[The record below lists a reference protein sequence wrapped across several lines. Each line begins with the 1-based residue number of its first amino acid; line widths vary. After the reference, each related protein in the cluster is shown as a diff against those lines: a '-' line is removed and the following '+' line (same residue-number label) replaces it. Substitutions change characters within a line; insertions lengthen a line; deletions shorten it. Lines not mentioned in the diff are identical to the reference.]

1 MASFTASIN
10 STNVRRSVMLLAARA
25 QIALASAF
33 VPERAVEM
41 AARLFTTPPRF
52 PQTEREKET
61 LATGARFDVATPD
74 GRLAAWRFGEAHR
87 DAVLLSHG
95 WGGRGAQ
102 LRSFVPAL
110 VAAGYQVVLFD
121 HVGHGLSEGRQST
134 LMHFVRGLDALAR
147 HLEGEGARVAGAI
160 GHSLGAAAIT
170 AWLNDTGRGFR
181 AVLIAPPTSIERWAR
196 FFARRLGLAERLR
209 GALQGEFERRLGRRW
224 HDFELPQAV
233 ANIRAP
239 ALVIH
244 DADDDDVTVASG
256 LALARAW
263 RGAAFVRTRGLGHRA
278 ILRDPRVVADAVDFI
293 ARRVV
298 FAPPPAAG
306 ERSAFRAPAPVL

>member
-1 MASFTASIN
+1 MAISTASMN
-10 STNVRRSVMLLAARA
+10 STTVRNTAMFLTARA
-25 QIALASAF
+25 QIAFASAF
-33 VPERAVEM
+33 APERAVAI

-52 PQTEREKET
+52 PQTEREKDM
-61 LATGARFDVATPD
+61 LATGVRFNVATPD
-74 GRLAAWRFGEAHR
+74 GQLAAWRFGEAHR

-110 VAAGYQVVLFD
+110 VDAGYQVVIFD
-121 HVGHGLSEGRQST
+121 HIGHGLSDSRQST

-147 HLEGEGARVAGAI
+147 HLESESARVAGAI

-170 AWLNDTGRGFR
+170 AWLNDTGRSVR

-209 GALQGEFERRLGRRW
+209 GALQREFERRLGRRW

-233 ANIRAP
+233 ANVRAP

-263 RGAAFVRTRGLGHRA
+263 RGAGFVRTRGLGHRA
-278 ILRDPRVVADAVDFI
+278 ILRDPAVVADAVDFI
-293 ARRVV
+293 ARRVA
-298 FAPPPAAG
+298 FAPAPAAG

>member
-1 MASFTASIN
+1 MA
-10 STNVRRSVMLLAARA
+10 LLATRA

-33 VPERAVEM
+33 APERAVAI
-41 AARLFTTPPRF
+41 AARIFTTPPRF
-52 PQTEREKET
+52 AHTEAEKAL
-61 LATGARFDVATPD
+61 LATGVRFDVAAPD
-74 GRLAAWRFGEAHR
+74 GRIAAWRFGEAHR

-121 HVGHGLSEGRQST
+121 HIGHGLSESRQTT
-134 LMHFVRGLDALAR
+134 LMHFVRGLDAVAR
-147 HLEGEGARVAGAI
+147 HLESEGVQVVGAI

-170 AWLNDTGRGFR
+170 AWLNDSGRNLR
-181 AVLIAPPTSIERWAR
+181 AVLIAPPTSLERWAR

-209 GALQGEFERRLGRRW
+209 DALQGEFERRLGRRW
-224 HDFELPQAV
+224 NDFELPQAV

-263 RGAAFVRTRGLGHRA
+263 RGAGFVRTRGLGHRA
-278 ILRDPRVVADAVDFI
+278 ILRDPGVVADAVDFI